1 MEYFHFADF
10 LFTAL
15 TLLITCL
22 ILWLVN
28 RKKSTTQQPVDEE
41 DPTVTD
47 SGDERQ
53 S

>member
-1 MEYFHFADF
+1 MESFRFADF

-15 TLLITCL
+15 TLLITFL

-28 RKKSTTQQPVDEE
+28 RKRSTTQQSVVKE
-41 DPTVTD
+41 DPTATD
-47 SGDERQ
+47 SGDERP

>member
-1 MEYFHFADF
+1 MESFHLADF

-22 ILWLVN
+22 ILWLID
-28 RKKSTTQQPVDEE
+28 RKKSTSQKSLAEE
-41 DPTVTD
+41 DSTVAD
-47 SGDERQ
+47 NGDERQ